1 MLLSLF
7 FPTCLLPFRQIYF
20 LRSRQARW
28 TEGFTLV
35 SKKLLPLFYFPHSS
49 TCHKQ
54 FWIHVLFG
62 FSRGPLL
69 FQEGPLLFSSSFLH
83 YLGCFLKSSPC
94 HEQFWMLFSIED
106 IPYRGYFTY
115 LKKRAYIWPLILFY
129 FVARL
134 FASIFILL
142 CVQEEATLRSYQ
154 ARRRIG
160 QEPHLSHQG

>member
-1 MLLSLF
+1 MD
-7 FPTCLLPFRQIYF
+7 RRIY
-20 LRSRQARW
+20 ARLKE
-28 TEGFTLV
+28 TLTLV
-35 SKKLLPLFYFPHSS
+35 YFPHSS

-160 QEPHLSHQG
+160 